1 MTITRNY
8 QNAPTIPQRT
18 AAAAT
23 KAGEEWIPQN
33 GTDCCFD
40 VTDSVLGYCA
50 DPKSPSE
57 PCCTGAA
64 TAQAGGGDDACAA
77 NSRGAV
83 DCCLNG
89 EPVRSSEGDFPP
101 DCCFGADTA
110 QANTSDF
117 PPDCCFG
124 ADTARSSEGFLFA
137 V

>member
-1 MTITRNY
+1 MTISSNY
-8 QNAPTIPQRT
+8 QNAPTIPQRPG
-18 AAAAT
+18 AAAV

-57 PCCTGAA
+57 PCCTGAN
-64 TAQAGGGDDACAA
+64 TVQAGGGG
-77 NSRGAV
+77 GAFCIDPGTTGAGCV
-83 DCCLNG
+83 GADTAQA
-89 EPVRSSEGDFPP
+89 SGDFPP